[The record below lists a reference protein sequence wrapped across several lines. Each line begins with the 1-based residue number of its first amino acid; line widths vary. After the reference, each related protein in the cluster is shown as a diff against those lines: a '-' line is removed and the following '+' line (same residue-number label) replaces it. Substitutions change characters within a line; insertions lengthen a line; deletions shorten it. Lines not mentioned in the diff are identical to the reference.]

1 MSKYT
6 KQAEFEFKLR
16 IYLKYLDF
24 GKYFNQYINDLI
36 VELQHNLSN
45 NELQNKSLL
54 YDICFLDRMKHQA
67 TSILNRNGNCYI
79 GQNKIYTKEEN
90 IDDYINNILIQNISN
105 EILDKLLEH
114 LKFIND
120 KYIILENLQN

>member
-24 GKYFNQYINDLI
+24 SKYFYQYVNELINEI
-36 VELQHNLSN
+36 HNNLSTSEIQN
-45 NELQNKSLL
+45 NLLIDELNS
-54 YDICFLDRMKHQA
+54 
-67 TSILNRNGNCYI
+67 LNRINNNSHVLNRCGYI
-79 GQNKIYTKEEN
+79 GENKIYTKEEN
-90 IDDYINNILIQNISN
+90 IDEFINNLLIQNIDSETIN
-105 EILDKLLEH
+105 KLLKH
-114 LKFIND
+114 LEFIND

>member
-24 GKYFNQYINDLI
+24 GKYFYQYINDLI
-36 VELQHNLSN
+36 EELQHNLLN
-45 NELQNKSLL
+45 NELQNKSLID
-54 YDICFLDRMKHQA
+54 DIHILNTMKSQA
-67 TSILNRNGNCYI
+67 TSILNRNGYI

>member
-24 GKYFNQYINDLI
+24 GKYFYQYINDLI
-36 VELQHNLSN
+36 EELQHNLLN
-45 NELQNKSLL
+45 NELQNKSLID
-54 YDICFLDRMKHQA
+54 DIHILNTMKSQA
-67 TSILNRNGNCYI
+67 TSILNRNGYI

-114 LKFIND
+114 LKFIKD